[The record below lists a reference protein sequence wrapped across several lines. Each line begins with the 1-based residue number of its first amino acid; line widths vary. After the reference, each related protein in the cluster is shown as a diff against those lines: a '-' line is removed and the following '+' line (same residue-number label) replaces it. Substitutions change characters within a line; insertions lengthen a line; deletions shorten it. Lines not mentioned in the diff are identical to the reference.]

1 MKLSLEQIKNKKQNE
16 KDAYVMMKDLIR
28 KPIKLKSTDFKPG
41 KILLYSYSAKYDQ
54 NPYDMSPMIMVLGRS
69 RKYTLGWSINWTP
82 PKMREKVLDYI
93 IKKNQKNIDKG
104 KAIEIDYKTIKKVVQ
119 GLGPVIRLYLNNR
132 ISTKGVV
139 VPSYQYYKVTN
150 LRAENFI
157 GISSEDAWKL
167 ALANKSKKKSKKG
180 KKWVLN

>member
-1 MKLSLEQIKNKKQNE
+1 MTLQQLKIKKQNE
-16 KDAYVMMKDLIR
+16 KDAYIMMKELIR
-28 KPIKLKSTDFKPG
+28 KPIKLKASNFKAG
-41 KILLYSYSAKYDQ
+41 KIVLFQYSAKYDQ

-93 IKKNQKNIDKG
+93 MKKNRKNIDNG
-104 KAIEIDYKTIKKVVQ
+104 KPIEIDYKTIKKIVK

-132 ISTKGVV
+132 ISPKGVS
-139 VPSYQYYKVTN
+139 VPNYQYYKVTN

-157 GISSEDAWKL
+157 GISAENAWKM
-167 ALANKSKKKSKKG
+167 AVKKYKSKKRKK
-180 KKWVLN
+180 